1 MDKLLSLAWTIA
13 EVEARAL
20 GSAVIE
26 TEHFLL
32 SALMIVVGDVEVSEK
47 SWREYARPNRMHD

>member
-1 MDKLLSLAWTIA
+1 MRSFDLFRKYCRIDNLLNLAWTIA

-26 TEHFLL
+26 PEHFLL
-32 SALMIVVGDVEVSEK
+32 AALKIVVRDDRGE
-47 SWREYARPNRMHD
+47 

>member
-32 SALMIVVGDVEVSEK
+32 SALMIVVRDDRGE
-47 SWREYARPNRMHD
+47 